1 MVALSM
7 RDLRNE
13 PGKVERVLIEER
25 VVILNKNR
33 QPLAIM
39 LDVSTQSLE
48 TVVKLISQVRAL
60 QAVTD
65 MRSAARARGLDRLS
79 PDDIQAEVNAVR
91 AAR

>member
-1 MVALSM
+1 MVALSL

-13 PGKVERVLIEER
+13 PGKVERILIEER

-39 LDVSTQSLE
+39 FDVTTQSLE
-48 TVVKLISQVRAL
+48 TVVKLMSQIRAL
-60 QAVTD
+60 QAVTE

-79 PDDIQAEVNAVR
+79 ADEIQSEVDAVR
-91 AAR
+91 ASR

>member
-1 MVALSM
+1 MVALSI

-13 PGKVERVLIEER
+13 PGKVERVLTEER

-39 LDVSTQSLE
+39 LDVSTQSIE
-48 TVVKLISQVRAL
+48 TVVKLTSQIRAL
-60 QAVTD
+60 QAVTE
-65 MRSAARARGLDRLS
+65 MRSAARAQGLDRLS
-79 PDDIQAEVNAVR
+79 PDEIQAEVDAVR